1 MPSVKRN
8 NTRRRKWFF
17 CPFLQKFSKSEE
29 KFYCESFL
37 ANLKLLL
44 MGIRTKFGVL
54 TILLIFLNL
63 LLMKWTQKKDFTDPI
78 CFFKFIVEEMDSKN
92 VFLLILFVFLN
103 LLLINWSQKMCF
115 CWSYLFFKIYC
126 WSFWTSKMYFWW
138 SYISIYNSKFTLTCQ
153 NSQKKTVNLN
163 KICKSTMT
171 PNASKLTTEL
181 SIFFLKRKS
190 KENQPQN
197 NQQN

>member
-1 MPSVKRN
+1 
-8 NTRRRKWFF
+8 
-17 CPFLQKFSKSEE
+17 
-29 KFYCESFL
+29 
-37 ANLKLLL
+37 
-44 MGIRTKFGVL
+44 
-54 TILLIFLNL
+54 
-63 LLMKWTQKKDFTDPI
+63 MKWTQKKDFTDPI

-153 NSQKKTVNLN
+153 NSQTKTVNLN

-181 SIFFLKRKS
+181 SIFFFKRKS

-197 NQQN
+197 NQQNKKRTRNDAKHKQIDNGAFCILFKTKTTTRNPNQKRNWIFNCCSF